1 MDECGNTPNPTLG
14 MKIGET
20 YTFVQN
26 DRSNYYHPIGFAY
39 FPDGAHDNVE
49 ELEPG
54 IGFGTNGCNATEET
68 LACPAPMYFVGGE
81 YVGEYS
87 NIPEIKNITASDNFG
102 LDDYEPLF
110 FLPLPEWDSKGGFE
124 VKLRF
129 DDETFAKD
137 IFYFC
142 HVSAS

>member
-49 ELEPG
+49 ESEPG

-110 FLPLPEWDSKGGFE
+110 SSRCPNGIVKAVLKLSSVLMTKHLPRISSIS
-124 VKLRF
+124 VM
-129 DDETFAKD
+129 
-137 IFYFC
+137 
-142 HVSAS
+142 